1 MTAKIATAAR
11 ASRAMFTFD
20 SLKPAVWDYQLENM
34 LWRGEITDYEVLY
47 SVVWDVLFHGYLN
60 VEVQTIRK
68 LPDGLSDLAE
78 TLATLI
84 WARVHK

>member
-1 MTAKIATAAR
+1 MTAKTNTAATR
-11 ASRAMFTFD
+11 PMFAFD
-20 SLKPAVWDYQLENM
+20 SLNPAVWDYQLENM

-47 SVVWDVLFHGYLN
+47 SVVWDVLFHGFQN

-68 LPDGLSDLAE
+68 LPDGLSDLAQ